1 MCEHLGETD
10 EIGEAREQAE
20 VRIGERRADQRESW
34 HDTKIEQKMKNETFI
49 EQKVK
54 NETFIEQEEKFE
66 CARDENYEFDQ
77 MVEKVAR
84 QSREVEPLRPSEE
97 ANSHAFCVLRER
109 RLRQRRAGVV
119 QEAGGEHRSS

>member
-20 VRIGERRADQRESW
+20 VKIGEQRADQRESW
-34 HDTKIEQKMKNETFI
+34 HDMKI

-54 NETFIEQEEKFE
+54 NEKFIEQEEKFE
-66 CARDENYEFDQ
+66 CVRDENHEFDQ
-77 MVEKVAR
+77 TVEKVAR

-97 ANSHAFCVLRER
+97 VNSHAFCVLRER
-109 RLRQRRAGVV
+109 RLRRRRAGVV
-119 QEAGGEHRSS
+119 QEAGGEH